1 MKRLLLAAMLLSP
14 SLATAQDAIGEADK
28 VAALKRA
35 YVVNNNSMV
44 GFGSIDLAETPS
56 VVRTI
61 KMTPDELPPAVV
73 TAAKEKP
80 VKVAST
86 APIEK
91 NICTKHGKRKVMRN
105 NGKSWKCR

>member
-1 MKRLLLAAMLLSP
+1 MKRLLLAAMLLWP

-35 YVVNNNSMV
+35 YQLNNNSMV
-44 GFGSIDLAETPS
+44 GLGSIDLTEAPGT
-56 VVRTI
+56 VRTI
-61 KMTPDELPPAVV
+61 KIAPAELPPAIVA
-73 TAAKEKP
+73 AAKEKP
-80 VKVAST
+80 IKVASA